1 LEDLAGYKEGP
12 KEGGCKWMIE
22 AFEFSVLQMPAFMLG
37 LAYHEEHPDTG
48 FRAVEIFLGLFALGV
63 HF

>member
-1 LEDLAGYKEGP
+1 MLK
-12 KEGGCKWMIE
+12 

-37 LAYHEEHPDTG
+37 FAYHGEHPDTG
-48 FRAVEIFLGLFALGV
+48 FQAVEIFLGLFALSV

>member
-1 LEDLAGYKEGP
+1 
-12 KEGGCKWMIE
+12 MIE

-37 LAYHEEHPDTG
+37 FAYHGEHPDTG
-48 FRAVEIFLGLFALGV
+48 FQAVEIFLGLFALSV